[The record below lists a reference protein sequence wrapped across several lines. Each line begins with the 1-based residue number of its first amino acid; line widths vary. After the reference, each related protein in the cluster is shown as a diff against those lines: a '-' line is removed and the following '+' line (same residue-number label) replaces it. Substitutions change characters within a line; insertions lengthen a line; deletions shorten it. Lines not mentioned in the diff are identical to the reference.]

1 MLIHEIAKKCGTTK
15 KTVQYYVEERL
26 ILPRVLEN
34 GYKDFSEEDMRRL
47 KRIVLYRKLGL
58 GLGEIKGV
66 LEDPRELTA
75 ILHQRTLELEREK
88 VKQALLKRIEAGEEP
103 EALEEEI
110 RHIDSNTIIIKKL
123 VELFPGCY
131 GKLISLNFA
140 GYLTGELETEEQLEA
155 FHQIIDFFDN
165 VPDLDLPEELQS
177 YLDEASALYSS
188 VEGEEILDEI
198 FRKKQDAIRDI
209 ETFVKNNRE
218 SLDAYQ
224 KLRQTETFTSSPPFR
239 LMEFLKGF
247 CANSGYYEVFIP
259 AMRRLSPLYDA
270 YYEQMLRANERLIE
284 IYPQYSAL

>member
-26 ILPRVLEN
+26 ILPRVLGN

-75 ILHQRTLELEREK
+75 VLHQRTLELEREK

-198 FRKKQDAIRDI
+198 FRKKQEAIRDI
-209 ETFVKNNRE
+209 ETFVKNNRG

-224 KLRQTETFTSSPPFR
+224 KLRQTETFTSSPAFR

>member
-26 ILPRVLEN
+26 ILPEVLGN

-58 GLGEIKGV
+58 SLGEIKGV

-75 ILHQRTLELEREK
+75 VLHQRTLELEREK

-188 VEGEEILDEI
+188 AEGEEILDEI
-198 FRKKQDAIRDI
+198 FRKKQEAIRDI

-224 KLRQTETFTSSPPFR
+224 KLRQTETFTSSPAFR